1 MLHRGHNDWVSPSSP
16 FHPLLPQ
23 QPMVQQ
29 DAENLH
35 KTFCPSESPDIN
47 PSPNCSGGEEPCTTH
62 QMLGPS
68 RGRKLWW
75 QDMEVLEQEG
85 NGMSIRSKEKSL
97 GWKWRP
103 HCPENLSTWGRK
115 LYHWF
120 NSPWTQSSSQLFF
133 FSRTFFS
140 SLLSFHKA
148 NPSISVR

>member
-1 MLHRGHNDWVSPSSP
+1 MTGLLYLHPSTLFFLNSLWFIRML
-16 FHPLLPQ
+16 
-23 QPMVQQ
+23 
-29 DAENLH
+29 
-35 KTFCPSESPDIN
+35 KTCVRLCPSKSPDIH
-47 PSPNCSGGEEPCTTH
+47 PSPNCSGGEQPCTTH

-75 QDMEVLEQEG
+75 WDMDALEQEG

-97 GWKWRP
+97 GWKCRP

-133 FSRTFFS
+133 FSWMFFS

-148 NPSISVR
+148 NPSVSVR